1 MTMTLPAGF
10 VERTNTSDFLRLCG
24 PFYEQRENG
33 RLVALALRI
42 QDKHRNL
49 REVTHG
55 GMLMTFADSV
65 LGDIIAQSYGDDVGV
80 VTVSMSSEFLRPA
93 QVGDWVV
100 ARANATKT
108 GKRLAFAECLLSVKD
123 TPIFRA
129 SGVFALVEPKGR
141 R

>member
-1 MTMTLPAGF
+1 MTMTIPAGF
-10 VERTNTSDFLRLCG
+10 VERTDTSDFLRLCG

-33 RLVALALRI
+33 RLTALALGI

-49 REVTHG
+49 RNITHG
-55 GMLMTFADSV
+55 GMLMTLADSV
-65 LGDIIAQSYGDDVGV
+65 LGDFIVDNYDEEIGL

-93 QVGDWVV
+93 QVNDWVV
-100 ARANATKT
+100 ARASINKK
-108 GKRLAFAECLLSVKD
+108 GRRLAFAECTLSVND

-129 SGVFALVEPKGR
+129 SGVFALVEPQGR